1 MAVQRDDPYGSF
13 NFLVD
18 LGTGD
23 TASVKAGFQEVSGLN
38 TELTQAEY
46 RNGNEAVNHVRKV
59 SGMYKVGDV
68 TLKRGL
74 IGAMDL
80 YEWIDAVRK
89 GDHTPGALRSV
100 TITMQDEAHEGPVMT
115 WRLTRARPMRHTS
128 PSLNGKGGTD
138 VAIEELVLSCEDM
151 TIE

>member
-23 TASVKAGFQEVSGLN
+23 TDSVKAGFQEVTGLN

-46 RNGNEAVNHVRKV
+46 RNGNEKANHVRKV

-68 TLKRGL
+68 TFKRGL
-74 IGAMDL
+74 IGATDL
-80 YEWIDAVRK
+80 YDWIHQVRV
-89 GDHTPGALRSV
+89 GDRTAMRSV
-100 TITMQDEAHEGPVMT
+100 TITMQDEAHEGPIMT
-115 WRLTRARPMRHTS
+115 WRLTRARPMRYTA

>member
-1 MAVQRDDPYGSF
+1 MAIERDNPYSAF

-23 TASVKAGFQEVSGLN
+23 TGSVRAGFQEASGLN
-38 TELTQAEY
+38 VEVTIAEY
-46 RNGNEAVNHVRKV
+46 RNGNEKSNRVRKI

-74 IGAMDL
+74 IGSLDL
-80 YEWIDAVRK
+80 WEWIVQVRN
-89 GDHTPGALRSV
+89 GDQNAARNV
-100 TITMQDEAHEGPVMT
+100 TIQLLDESRADTVMT
-115 WRLTRARPMRHTS
+115 WRLTNARPMRYTA
-128 PSLNGKGGTD
+128 PSFNAKSSGD
-138 VAIEELVLSCEDM
+138 VAIEELVLSCEDL

>member
-1 MAVQRDDPYGSF
+1 MATERTNPYGTF

-23 TASVKAGFQEVSGLN
+23 TGSIRAGFQEVSGLN
-38 TELTQAEY
+38 VEVTSAEY
-46 RNGNEAVNHVRKV
+46 RNGNEPVNHVRKLN
-59 SGMYKVGDV
+59 GIYKVGDV

-80 YEWIDAVRK
+80 FEWIKQVRE
-89 GDHTPGALRSV
+89 GDQAARRNITIHLRDESGAN
-100 TITMQDEAHEGPVMT
+100 TVMT
-115 WRLTRARPMRHTS
+115 WRLTNARPLRYTA
-128 PSLNGKGGTD
+128 PSLNAKGGTD

>member
-1 MAVQRDDPYGSF
+1 MAIERDNPYSAF

-23 TASVKAGFQEVSGLN
+23 TGSVRAGFQEVSGLN
-38 TELTQAEY
+38 VEVTMAEY
-46 RNGNEAVNHVRKV
+46 RNGNEKSNRVRKV

-74 IGAMDL
+74 IGSLDL
-80 YEWIDAVRK
+80 WEWIVQVRN
-89 GDHTPGALRSV
+89 GDQTAARNV
-100 TITMQDEAHEGPVMT
+100 TIQLQDEARADSVMT
-115 WRLTRARPMRHTS
+115 WRLTNARPMRYTA
-128 PSLNGKGGTD
+128 PSFNAKSSGD
-138 VAIEELVLSCEDM
+138 VAIEELVLSCEDL

>member
-1 MAVQRDDPYGSF
+1 MAVKRDDPYGSF

-23 TASVKAGFQEVSGLN
+23 TDSVAAGFQEVTGLN
-38 TELTQAEY
+38 TELTQADY
-46 RNGNEAVNHVRKV
+46 RNGNEKANHVRKV
-59 SGMYKVGDV
+59 SGMHKVGDV

-74 IGAMDL
+74 IGATDL
-80 YEWIDAVRK
+80 YEWIDQVRR
-89 GDHTPGALRSV
+89 GDRSAMRSV
-100 TITMQDEAHEGPVMT
+100 TISLQDEAHDGPVMT
-115 WRLTRARPMRHTS
+115 WRLTRARPMRYTA

-138 VAIEELVLSCEDM
+138 VAIEELVVSCEDM